1 MFFTGDSF
9 FADNIGLYPYQ
20 TVLHKSAEN
29 LAHFL
34 FSIFGMDQSD
44 CENIE
49 REKNRYKFNVLEEMV
64 IKTIEAKK
72 VSKADRQMPY
82 FAVKRDI
89 QNRFKSDFY
98 FMLEMGMTSLEDF
111 SNLFSV
117 YYFFYTSQTC
127 IILDHFCTGR
137 RDGEVPFYY
146 ALDWERVSKNRLC
159 CEEGWEKLKGSITHM
174 FSHAITLEVLNQTSE
189 EEMYDYITFGELAEA
204 NAETDALLAEEITKA
219 ESVYCSYIG
228 DYKGFE
234 QIGNQPSSSKTESA
248 IRHLYK
254 CIELQF
260 LNTERKG
267 ANQSYN
273 EKFLDFCKTRWIKN
287 RKKSGLVLNL
297 TERDIIF
304 LTKICLRNKVKIR
317 LNDLFIEYEKR
328 GFYLDETSKEHL
340 QEFFTKLNL
349 IEKKSDSG
357 DAQYVKRI
365 L

>member
-1 MFFTGDSF
+1 MGYRFSEEKFIKNFNAKDTQLRAADSRRLTHKHDDQFKLFPYKTTKKTKDPVITELEDVVSGFFRDTLNKKIEPIEFEGLCTELLEEIEIKEADLNYFRDLLQNMFFTGDSF

-159 CEEGWEKLKGSITHM
+159 CEEGWEKLKGSKGLCNPIGET
-174 FSHAITLEVLNQTSE
+174 AI
-189 EEMYDYITFGELAEA
+189 
-204 NAETDALLAEEITKA
+204 
-219 ESVYCSYIG
+219 
-228 DYKGFE
+228 
-234 QIGNQPSSSKTESA
+234 
-248 IRHLYK
+248 
-254 CIELQF
+254 
-260 LNTERKG
+260 
-267 ANQSYN
+267 
-273 EKFLDFCKTRWIKN
+273 
-287 RKKSGLVLNL
+287 
-297 TERDIIF
+297 
-304 LTKICLRNKVKIR
+304 
-317 LNDLFIEYEKR
+317 
-328 GFYLDETSKEHL
+328 
-340 QEFFTKLNL
+340 
-349 IEKKSDSG
+349 
-357 DAQYVKRI
+357 
-365 L
+365 

>member
-1 MFFTGDSF
+1 
-9 FADNIGLYPYQ
+9 
-20 TVLHKSAEN
+20 
-29 LAHFL
+29 
-34 FSIFGMDQSD
+34 
-44 CENIE
+44 
-49 REKNRYKFNVLEEMV
+49 
-64 IKTIEAKK
+64 
-72 VSKADRQMPY
+72 
-82 FAVKRDI
+82 
-89 QNRFKSDFY
+89 
-98 FMLEMGMTSLEDF
+98 
-111 SNLFSV
+111 
-117 YYFFYTSQTC
+117 
-127 IILDHFCTGR
+127 
-137 RDGEVPFYY
+137 
-146 ALDWERVSKNRLC
+146 
-159 CEEGWEKLKGSITHM
+159 
-174 FSHAITLEVLNQTSE
+174 
-189 EEMYDYITFGELAEA
+189 MYDYITFGELAEA